1 MPQPKVVLI
10 TGASSGIG
18 RETAALLARRGYWV
32 FGTSRRPDA
41 VRLISGVTLLPMDLT
56 SSTSIQGCVDE
67 VLARAGKID
76 ILINNAGCTGPA
88 AASEETPI
96 DQVRAMFETN
106 FFGVVELTNRVL
118 PHLRQSGGAII
129 NISSLVGETSGPPYF
144 GFYAASKHAVEGW
157 TEALR
162 YELAPLGIRVVLIAP
177 GYIQSSL
184 RESKQPPAQP
194 IDSYQAARQKSLLLD
209 QFAIHHGREP
219 EQVAYT
225 VLKVLNHPSPTLRY
239 PVGSDSFWLSV
250 FRRILPFKLIE
261 RFLTWL
267 YLDWKPDQPPTEE
280 PTREDL
286 GWLRYTLLH
295 SPSTDRLLNTAGA
308 VLITAF
314 GLGVGMRL
322 MNRWFWNKNGKD

>member
-18 RETAALLARRGYWV
+18 RATAALLARRGFWV

-41 VRLISGVTLLPMDLT
+41 VRLISGVTLLPLDLT
-56 SSTSIQGCVDE
+56 SSNSIQRCVDE

-76 ILINNAGCTGPA
+76 ILINNAGCVGPA

-96 DQVRAMFETN
+96 DEVRALFETN
-106 FFGVVELTNRVL
+106 FFGVVELTNRLL
-118 PHLRQSGGAII
+118 PYLRQNGGAII
-129 NISSLVGETSGPPYF
+129 NISSLVGETSGPPYY
-144 GFYAASKHAVEGW
+144 GFYSASKHALEGW

-162 YELAPLGIRVVLIAP
+162 YELAPLGIRAVLVAP
-177 GYIQSSL
+177 GYIQSPL
-184 RESKQPPAQP
+184 RESGLPPAQP
-194 IDSYQAARQKSLLLD
+194 LEPYQAARQRTLLLD

-225 VLKVLNHPSPTLRY
+225 VLRVLNHPSPTLRY
-239 PVGSDSFWLSV
+239 PVGSDSFWLAV
-250 FRRILPFKLIE
+250 FRRFLPYRLLE

-267 YLDWKPDQPPTEE
+267 YLDWNSDQPVTTK
-280 PTREDL
+280 PTRENL
-286 GWLRYTLLH
+286 GWLRYTFLH
-295 SPSTDRLLNTAGA
+295 APSTDRLLQTIGA

-322 MNRWFWNKNGKD
+322 MNRWLREKHQKE